1 MAIVTPFGEACPL
14 IGGFN
19 RRRTSGRWL
28 QMADVEDARTPVA
41 RLSAR
46 RREVPGVMQ
55 SLARQ
60 ARLIALACLLVD
72 VVMFAVATPDLPGA
86 LRIGGLITI
95 VCVDAALALPPRY
108 SGQVA
113 VAHAATAV
121 GLALLLQA
129 TPGADWDLIG
139 SVIAAYRTGAWLRD
153 RSSIGAVIVLAAGIA
168 IAESVAGPGDM
179 LAAVTGVVKDAFIP
193 WLVGRYTSAR
203 RGYIA
208 ELHHNREM
216 EVRDATAEMERA
228 AERLRTSIA
237 RDLHDVISHH
247 VSAIGVHAG
256 AARLKLAAR
265 PEFADPDIIDSLTAV
280 EASSRSAMLDLRRV
294 LDILHRTSD
303 STSQIGL
310 GNLDEL
316 FDGVR
321 RSGLA
326 IRFQVTGMPR
336 ELPGSVDIA
345 LYRIAQEMLTNALRY
360 GDGTTVDVDLD
371 FGENHVVLSVRNGIG
386 PRQERADRPS
396 TGRGLVGIRSRVAL
410 FGGTVSHGPDGS
422 GKTWETR
429 VNVCFD
435 ASSSGEAL

>member
-1 MAIVTPFGEACPL
+1 MH
-14 IGGFN
+14 
-19 RRRTSGRWL
+19 
-28 QMADVEDARTPVA
+28 
-41 RLSAR
+41 
-46 RREVPGVMQ
+46 GVMQ

-72 VVMFAVATPDLPGA
+72 VALYVVATPALPA
-86 LRIGGLITI
+86 APRIGGLVAI

-108 SGQVA
+108 SGHVA
-113 VAHAATAV
+113 VAHAAAAI

-139 SVIAAYRTGAWLRD
+139 GVIAAYRTGAWLRD
-153 RSSIGAVIVLAAGIA
+153 RSSIAAAVVLAAGMA
-168 IAESVAGPGDM
+168 VAESVAGPGDP
-179 LAAVTGVVKDAFIP
+179 LSAVTGIMKDAFIP

-216 EVRDATAEMERA
+216 EVRDATAKMERA

-247 VSAIGVHAG
+247 VSAIGVHTG

-265 PEFADPDIIDSLTAV
+265 PECADPDIIDSLTAV

-294 LDILHRTSD
+294 LDVLHRTPGSAG
-303 STSQIGL
+303 QLGL
-310 GNLDEL
+310 GNLNGL
-316 FDGVR
+316 LDGVR
-321 RSGLA
+321 RSGLG
-326 IRFQVTGMPR
+326 IRFQVAGPPR
-336 ELPGSVDIA
+336 RLPGSVDIA

-360 GDGTTVDVDLD
+360 GNGGTVDVDLE
-371 FGENHVVLSVRNGIG
+371 FAGERVELGVRNGIG
-386 PRQERADRPS
+386 TCPQRAERPS

-410 FGGTVSHGPDGS
+410 FGGTVTHGPDAA

-429 VNVCFD
+429 VSVRFD
-435 ASSSGEAL
+435 APSPGETP

>member
-1 MAIVTPFGEACPL
+1 V
-14 IGGFN
+14 
-19 RRRTSGRWL
+19 
-28 QMADVEDARTPVA
+28 ADVEDAGTPGA
-41 RLSAR
+41 HWFAR
-46 RREVPGVMQ
+46 RREVSGVMQ

-72 VVMFAVATPDLPGA
+72 VVMFAEGTPGLPGA
-86 LRIGGLITI
+86 LRAGGLVAI

-113 VAHAATAV
+113 VAHAVTAV
-121 GLALLLQA
+121 GLALLLQSA
-129 TPGADWDLIG
+129 PGADWDLIG
-139 SVIAAYRTGAWLRD
+139 GVIAAYRTGAWLRD
-153 RSSIGAVIVLAAGIA
+153 RASIGAVVALAAGMA
-168 IAESVAGPGDM
+168 IAGSVAGSGG
-179 LAAVTGVVKDAFIP
+179 LLVAVTGIAKDAVIP

-203 RGYIA
+203 RGHLA

-216 EVRDATAEMERA
+216 ELRDATAEMERSEA
-228 AERLRTSIA
+228 RLRTSIA

-247 VSAIGVHAG
+247 VSAIGVHTG

-294 LDILHRTSD
+294 LDVLHRTAD
-303 STSQIGL
+303 ATGQVGL
-310 GNLDEL
+310 GDLDEL

-326 IRFQVTGMPR
+326 IRFQVTGVPR

-360 GDGTTVDVDLD
+360 GDGTTAEVDLD
-371 FGENHVVLSVRNGIG
+371 FGRTRVTLSVRNGIG
-386 PRQERADRPS
+386 PRPERADRSP
-396 TGRGLVGIRSRVAL
+396 TGRGLVGIRSRAAL
-410 FGGTVSHGPDGS
+410 FGGTVAHGPDGG

-429 VNVCFD
+429 VSVPFD